1 MKFILRNFRF
11 IIQTLFFVYI
21 LGIGARFYF
30 YIAAVKLGDFGLSR
44 PSGVEGFLPI
54 SALLG
59 LRQLIFDG
67 TYDKVHPAGLTIL
80 LAAIIMSALF
90 KKSFCGYICPV
101 GYVSEQVSKVGL
113 KVKIHKYIHYPL
125 TALKY
130 AVLGFFIYS
139 VFFVMNTGSAAIFI
153 ESQYNK
159 VSDAKM
165 LEFLISP
172 SFTTVVVLLAL
183 ALLTLVFKNFWCRYL
198 CPYGALLGIVSFLS
212 PFKIKRSETDCV
224 KCGRCAKSCPMD
236 IPVDERY
243 RVVSPECFGCMNCI
257 KNRYNDKCL
266 SVGRFQITPVV
277 YGLFAVGIFM
287 VIFLAAYFGGFWES
301 SVDPEEY
308 REILRNIDSISH

>member
-11 IIQTLFFVYI
+11 IIQTLFFVYV
-21 LGIGARFYF
+21 LGIGVRFYF
-30 YIAAVKLGDFGLSR
+30 YISAVKAGDFGVTR

-67 TYDKVHPAGLTIL
+67 SYDKVHPAGLTIL

-101 GYVSEQVSKVGL
+101 GYVSEQVSKAGL
-113 KVKIHKYIHYPL
+113 KVRIHRYIHYPL
-125 TALKY
+125 TVLKY
-130 AVLGFFIYS
+130 LILGFFIYS
-139 VFFVMNTGSAAIFI
+139 IFFVMNTDSAAIFI

-165 LEFLISP
+165 LDFFISP
-172 SFTTVVVLLAL
+172 SFTTAVVVSAL
-183 ALLTLVFKNFWCRYL
+183 VLLTLVFKNFWCRYL

-212 PFKIKRSETDCV
+212 PFKIKRSDPDCV

-236 IPVDERY
+236 IPVDNRHK
-243 RVVSPECFGCMNCI
+243 VVSPECFGCMNCV

-266 SVGRFQITPVV
+266 SIGGFLITPVV
-277 YGLFAVGIFM
+277 YGLLAVGIFI
-287 VIFLAAYFGGFWES
+287 VIFLVAYFGGFWNS
-301 SVDPEEY
+301 SVTPEKY
-308 REILRNIDSISH
+308 RELLVNINSIWH